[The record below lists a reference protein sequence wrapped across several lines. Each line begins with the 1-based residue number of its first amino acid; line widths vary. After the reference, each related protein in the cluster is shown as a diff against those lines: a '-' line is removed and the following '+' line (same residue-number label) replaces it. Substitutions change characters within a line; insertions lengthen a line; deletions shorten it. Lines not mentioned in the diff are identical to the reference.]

1 MYHYMYTYSQLLHS
15 HRLQHYQMLQLMFLH
30 FQPVH
35 LYHLNIVLLSEQ
47 MCIRD
52 RKSTDNNDFVTV
64 SIVNRQAV
72 IKINAMSDSATS
84 MTNTDRE
91 LIQSII
97 NLGND
102 RCV

>member
-1 MYHYMYTYSQLLHS
+1 M
-15 HRLQHYQMLQLMFLH
+15 
-30 FQPVH
+30 
-35 LYHLNIVLLSEQ
+35 VL
-47 MCIRD
+47 
-52 RKSTDNNDFVTV
+52 KSTDNNDFVTV
-64 SIVNRQAV
+64 SIVNGQAV

-102 RCV
+102 NFKLSAIPPDDAKLRK